1 MAQTLTQNWWLIAL
15 RGVVAIFFGFAAFVW
30 PGLTLEVLVFLF
42 GAYALIDGAFAL
54 AAGIAGS
61 GASGEVRWLLAL
73 GGIAG
78 IIVGVLTFFYPNVTA
93 TTLVYLIGVWA
104 IIVGIFEVAAAIEL
118 RRVITDEWLY
128 IISGIL
134 SIVFGV
140 LVFIYPQA
148 SALSIV
154 WLIALYALIYG
165 VTLVALGFRMRS
177 LGESLTSLATGP
189 ARSSEQSGS

>member
-1 MAQTLTQNWWLIAL
+1 MGWIQKPFIAGAL
-15 RGVVAIFFGFAAFVW
+15 LGVVL
-30 PGLTLEVLVFLF
+30 P
-42 GAYALIDGAFAL
+42 
-54 AAGIAGS
+54 S
-61 GASGEVRWLLAL
+61 LLL
-73 GGIAG
+73 
-78 IIVGVLTFFYPNVTA
+78 
-93 TTLVYLIGVWA
+93 GVWA

-148 SALSIV
+148 GALSIV

-177 LGESLTSLATGP
+177 LGESLTSLATGAGPASEP
-189 ARSSEQSGS
+189 ARAKARE